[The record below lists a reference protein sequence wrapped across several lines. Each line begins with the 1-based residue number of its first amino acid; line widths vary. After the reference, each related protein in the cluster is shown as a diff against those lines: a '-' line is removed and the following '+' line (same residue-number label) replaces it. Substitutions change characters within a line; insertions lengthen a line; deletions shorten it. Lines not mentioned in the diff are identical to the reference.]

1 VRREGEYK
9 LVKRALG
16 LIQRSQLS
24 HEHCDGPTKPG
35 WGWADVAQRW
45 SRTAIGWES
54 RFCKRRGRSGDR
66 GALVATSAG
75 WLNFNPQ
82 ILTVPLISHPT
93 LPSPSPSHTHHTHTH
108 THTSVSLAEL
118 LWPTSSHSHF
128 ASLLHLKYHPLLH
141 NTRGSFLLHFASC
154 SVGKLILSQPALLPS
169 VWHGAIRCLSCV
181 TLRHRLPSTSTS
193 IFSSCGLSPRCG

>member
-1 VRREGEYK
+1 MSTVMVLRNRGGAGQTWLNAGAEPPSVG
-9 LVKRALG
+9 RADSVNDAVEAGIEAHSSLPLQVG
-16 LIQRSQLS
+16 LISI
-24 HEHCDGPTKPG
+24 P
-35 WGWADVAQRW
+35 
-45 SRTAIGWES
+45 
-54 RFCKRRGRSGDR
+54 RF
-66 GALVATSAG
+66 
-75 WLNFNPQ
+75 
-82 ILTVPLISHPT
+82 LTVPLISHPT